1 MTAIVKLAP
10 YAGNIIEKLH
20 ILNVTQLK
28 SLRKPVGPNVQK
40 CRCSQSKTDT
50 KRLVLILLC

>member
-10 YAGNIIEKLH
+10 CAGNIIEKLH